1 LEQCCFQWNSLF
13 ASVQAQIPVFFACD
27 YTWGFDTPDS
37 AATPFCLTR
46 AKPKSIFSPVS
57 LPPQPYPGIPA
68 TLSGSSISFTLWIAY
83 KGCPPSIWMSV
94 STPIVFMDSNNKR
107 SWNILNWNVRGLNSD
122 DKRNAIRAKIEESAC
137 AIFWPQET
145 KSQSFDSS
153 RVRKMAPKGF
163 GKFAYTPLEGA
174 SGEILAGW
182 NNSFN
187 SLFLG
192 EVLSTSKFQ
201 ITIKFT
207 IVHNVESWI
216 LSLSM
221 GPVMVSKGRNSL
233 TG

>member
-1 LEQCCFQWNSLF
+1 
-13 ASVQAQIPVFFACD
+13 
-27 YTWGFDTPDS
+27 
-37 AATPFCLTR
+37 
-46 AKPKSIFSPVS
+46 
-57 LPPQPYPGIPA
+57 
-68 TLSGSSISFTLWIAY
+68 
-83 KGCPPSIWMSV
+83 MSV
-94 STPIVFMDSNNKR
+94 STPIVFMDGNNKR

-163 GKFAYTPLEGA
+163 GKFAYAPLEGA